1 MEYYSAI
8 KMRDILPFVTTQI
21 DPEGIL
27 LSDINQ
33 TEKEKK
39 EKEKKMKTHRVLE
52 SESKETK
59 TKIKQMDPQHLNL
72 IFLILHG
79 LDSCP
84 PDASWPKH

>member
-1 MEYYSAI
+1 
-8 KMRDILPFVTTQI
+8 MRNILPFVTTQM

-27 LSDINQ
+27 LDEINQ
-33 TEKEKK
+33 TEKEKR

-52 SESKETK
+52 SESKDTK

-79 LDSCP
+79 FDSCLP
-84 PDASWPKH
+84 AASWPKH

>member
-1 MEYYSAI
+1 M
-8 KMRDILPFVTTQI
+8 TTQI

-27 LSDINQ
+27 LSEIKSDRER
-33 TEKEKK
+33 EKGKRK
-39 EKEKKMKTHRVLE
+39 KKMKTHRILE

-79 LDSCP
+79 FDSCP
-84 PDASWPKH
+84 PAASWPKQ